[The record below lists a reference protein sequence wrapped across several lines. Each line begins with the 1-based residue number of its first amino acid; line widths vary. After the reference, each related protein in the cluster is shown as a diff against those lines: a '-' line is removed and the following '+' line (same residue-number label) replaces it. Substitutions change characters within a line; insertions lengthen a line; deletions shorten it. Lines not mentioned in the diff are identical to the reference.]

1 MQRLPAATGLFL
13 FLALAFVPASFTQ
26 QDNTEGN
33 RKILSRATPHYP
45 EIARTMSLKG
55 SVRVEA
61 VVAPSGIV
69 KSVEVKGGHPVLVR
83 AAQDAIYKWKW
94 TPASHETRE
103 PIEIKFDPQ

>member
-1 MQRLPAATGLFL
+1 MQRSAAVTCVFL
-13 FLALAFVPASFTQ
+13 FLALAFIPPSLAQ

-33 RKILSRATPHYP
+33 RKILSRPNPHYP
-45 EIARTMSLKG
+45 DIARTMSLKG

-61 VVAPSGIV
+61 VVAPNGIV

-94 TPASHETRE
+94 SPASHETRE
-103 PIEIKFDPQ
+103 PIEIKFNPQ